1 MLRWRARV
9 GGAYKASL
17 HSLAVQSLS
26 AQLAKT
32 ARSSTT
38 DGCKA
43 FFAAL
48 REVPAYAGV
57 RTFPFLW
64 NLARHRLGSA
74 GVRGRPAKIKIR
86 APKRRRAAT
95 SRQEPKA
102 RVARQPARQQ
112 QSQQSTMAETVFAM
126 VQRQEQE
133 RREAIAR
140 GEPDPFLVKE
150 PEEPAREPNRLEK
163 FEAWMA
169 TDWEFGPYYWEEGQE
184 RPEQL
189 KERLRQRFW
198 WLYEKNLRG
207 AEFVGEVVANLFGLT
222 ESKYQWVIDA
232 QRDEERREK
241 QRKLEDSQRR
251 MLAERALAERE
262 ATEAA
267 ARREQGDVE
276 HCGRF

>member
-1 MLRWRARV
+1 
-9 GGAYKASL
+9 
-17 HSLAVQSLS
+17 
-26 AQLAKT
+26 
-32 ARSSTT
+32 
-38 DGCKA
+38 
-43 FFAAL
+43 
-48 REVPAYAGV
+48 
-57 RTFPFLW
+57 
-64 NLARHRLGSA
+64 
-74 GVRGRPAKIKIR
+74 
-86 APKRRRAAT
+86 
-95 SRQEPKA
+95 
-102 RVARQPARQQ
+102 
-112 QSQQSTMAETVFAM
+112 MAETVFAM
-126 VQRQEQE
+126 VQRQERE

-140 GEPDPFLVKE
+140 GEPDPFLVQKE
-150 PEEPAREPNRLEK
+150 EEPAREPNRLEE

-251 MLAERALAERE
+251 MPAERAVAERE
-262 ATEAA
+262 ATEQA
-267 ARREQGDVE
+267 ARRAEGDVE
-276 HCGRF
+276 H